1 MSSKGDDA
9 RARKVEKLI
18 KKMMKF
24 GIPFQGA
31 IKLVTLLNDDQI
43 TGALVSDPFLSDV
56 IDELYYNQI
65 RTPE

>member
-1 MSSKGDDA
+1 MSSKVDA
-9 RARKVEKLI
+9 RAGKVEKLI
-18 KKMMKF
+18 QKMKF